1 MEGSADTMTKSDDAR
16 KQTEAQ
22 AYAEWERRRAEIMR
36 ENEVLLSNFEA
47 WLAAKGLGNKTIRD
61 HRLNV
66 DFFINNY
73 LVYYEELHTA
83 AEGVSMVGGFLD
95 SWFPHKALW
104 ASPAAIKGNAASFKK
119 FYTFMNELGLV
130 VGDDLEEL
138 KEEIKECLPDWMA
151 GTGM

>member
-1 MEGSADTMTKSDDAR
+1 MTKSDDAR
-16 KQTEAQ
+16 KKAEDQ

-36 ENEVLLSNFEA
+36 ENEALLTGFEA
-47 WLAAKGLGNKTIRD
+47 WLMTKGLGKKTIRD

-83 AEGVSMVGGFLD
+83 AEGVNMVGGFLD
-95 SWFPHKALW
+95 SWFPRKALW
-104 ASPAAIKGNAASFKK
+104 ASPAAIKSNAASFKK
-119 FYTFMNELGLV
+119 FYTFMNERNLV
-130 VGDDLEEL
+130 AGNDLLEL

-151 GTGM
+151 GAGI